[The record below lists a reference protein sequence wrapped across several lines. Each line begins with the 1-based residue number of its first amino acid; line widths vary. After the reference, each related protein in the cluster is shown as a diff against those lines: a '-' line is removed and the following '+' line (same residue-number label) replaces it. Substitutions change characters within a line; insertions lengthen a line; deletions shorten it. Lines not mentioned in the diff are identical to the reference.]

1 VADQPMLAATDA
13 VAVSPSVDEDSSV
26 GISITPQFET
36 DLDATKIRR
45 AECRPA
51 GATLTN
57 GIDTFFG
64 GSGTLTLTPAQL
76 AGLTLNTADDDTGSI
91 TLTVQAHAAEGA
103 TTADSAIQTITVTVS
118 PVADQ
123 PMLAATDAV
132 AVSPSVDEDSSVGI
146 SITPQF
152 ETDLDA
158 TNTITIDGL
167 PAGATLTNG
176 IDTFFGGSGT
186 LTLTPAQ
193 LAGLTLTTAD
203 DDTASITLTSQAH

>member
-1 VADQPMLAATDA
+1 
-13 VAVSPSVDEDSSV
+13 
-26 GISITPQFET
+26 
-36 DLDATKIRR
+36 
-45 AECRPA
+45 
-51 GATLTN
+51 
-57 GIDTFFG
+57 
-64 GSGTLTLTPAQL
+64 
-76 AGLTLNTADDDTGSI
+76 
-91 TLTVQAHAAEGA
+91 GA
-103 TTADSAIQTITVTVS
+103 TTADSAIQTITVTVNRLEERRVGKES
-118 PVADQ
+118 G
-123 PMLAATDAV
+123 AV

-193 LAGLTLTTAD
+193 LAGLTLNTAD
-203 DDTASITLTSQAH
+203 DDTGSITLTVQAHAAEGATTADSAIQTITVTVN